1 MKSLAALAVLLLLL
15 VQKPAIHLGVPDW
28 LVALVVLAVRGVS
41 ILVGTQPPTRAE
53 TVCGLALAAAAC
65 VRLASVMT
73 TATVVGGLVA
83 CTAHAFSSGAV
94 VQPALEY
101 AGAAAT
107 LVCLTFALPTSSL
120 DPSSGLWIASVVLA
134 LDLWASASDGGI
146 TVPHIVLSVIGA
158 ARAGCARLLVPSSL
172 SAASLGAADGL
183 GLTSV
188 RAYAREIPAN
198 NELVSV
204 YLATTGAALG
214 VCAAYDDALL
224 CLLLA
229 LHAAARWTT
238 LLAHAWQAPPPGVV
252 VRIAGH
258 K

>member
-15 VQKPAIHLGVPDW
+15 VQKPALGVPDW

-107 LVCLTFALPTSSL
+107 LVCLTFALPNSSL

-134 LDLWASASDGGI
+134 LDLWASASDRSAANL
-146 TVPHIVLSVIGA
+146 VLSVIGA
-158 ARAGCARLLVPSSL
+158 ALAGCARLLVPSSL
-172 SAASLGAADGL
+172 SAASLGAAVGL

>member
-15 VQKPAIHLGVPDW
+15 VQKPALGVPDW

-107 LVCLTFALPTSSL
+107 LVCLTFALPNSSL

-134 LDLWASASDGGI
+134 LDLWASASDRSAANLA
-146 TVPHIVLSVIGA
+146 LSVIGA
-158 ARAGCARLLVPSSL
+158 ALAGCARLLVPSSL
-172 SAASLGAADGL
+172 SAASLGGAVGL